1 MFVAEDI
8 VKEIINLPCHSKA
21 NIIITID
28 KIISGACK
36 ENFVY
41 VDDGI
46 FYLITI
52 TTKVPYTIFI
62 VEYED
67 VRVLIGIMR
76 NTRSK
81 ISSIKREGV
90 VFRARSFNA
99 GDQLLSWRGIKNM
112 LLDDKD
118 ANHYYEVGMLN
129 ETLSRLLVQWR
140 VAAGLSKDEVARNLN
155 VSYSYLSQLER
166 NPSRASVITIRN
178 YAKICGINELKISL

>member
-1 MFVAEDI
+1 MFVAENI
-8 VKEIINLPCHSKA
+8 VTEIISLPSHSKA

-28 KIISGACK
+28 KIISGACTEK
-36 ENFVY
+36 FVY
-41 VDDGI
+41 VDDGV

-52 TTKVPYTIFI
+52 TTKVPYIIFI
-62 VEYED
+62 IEYEN

-76 NTRSK
+76 STRSK
-81 ISSIKREGV
+81 ISSIKRDEII
-90 VFRARSFNA
+90 FRARNFNA

-118 ANHYYEVGMLN
+118 ANRYYEVGMLN

-140 VAAGLSKDEVARNLN
+140 VAAGLGKDEVARKLN

-178 YAKICGINELKISL
+178 YAKICGVNELKISL